1 MATEAVILQFASGLS
16 KINMIEGHKSTL
28 AILNVLLESI

>member
-16 KINMIEGHKSTL
+16 KINVIEGQRSTL
-28 AILNVLLESI
+28 TILN